1 MLQHSS
7 TVSHK
12 NPAGQA
18 HMMIQKPGR
27 VIVFRFEPGPPGAVV
42 SNVPHDS
49 NFLLEVKVCFLE
61 FTKDFVLVESLSH
74 D

>member
-18 HMMIQKPGR
+18 RMMIQKPGR
-27 VIVFRFEPGPPGAVV
+27 VIAIRFEPGPPGAVV
-42 SNVPHDS
+42 SNVPATLPVRGEGVFPRIHQR
-49 NFLLEVKVCFLE
+49 LCCC
-61 FTKDFVLVESLSH
+61 
-74 D
+74 